1 MYDWSYVEE
10 IYDSKIGKNVDIK
23 VDLEKIEAIYI
34 NPKWKQSKVG
44 DCLTYQKQKKV
55 KNEEKL
61 SSKFDSQRD
70 KVDFKIEPMN

>member
-1 MYDWSYVEE
+1 MEE
-10 IYDSKIGKNVDIK
+10 IYDSKIGKNVDVK
-23 VDLEKIEAIYI
+23 VDIEKIEAIYI

-44 DCLTYQKQKKV
+44 DCLTYQKVKKV
-55 KNEEKL
+55 KNEEKM